1 MKMHYRRLCVKVY
14 LEINT
19 FHAHVRSSYRKC
31 SVKRMPHI
39 ETLTQVF
46 SCEFCEIF
54 KNNFFT
60 ENLRT
65 TASAM
70 FYFYTPWKQYSG
82 SKEMEHWLQACNFF
96 GNPQN
101 FRNSK
106 KRFWKTI
113 LVIHVKM
120 KKIEVAR

>member
-65 TASAM
+65 TASTM

-82 SKEMEHWLQACNFF
+82 SKEMEHWLEMGLFRHATFLEIPRILEIRKKGF
-96 GNPQN
+96 GKL
-101 FRNSK
+101 FS
-106 KRFWKTI
+106 
-113 LVIHVKM
+113 
-120 KKIEVAR
+120 